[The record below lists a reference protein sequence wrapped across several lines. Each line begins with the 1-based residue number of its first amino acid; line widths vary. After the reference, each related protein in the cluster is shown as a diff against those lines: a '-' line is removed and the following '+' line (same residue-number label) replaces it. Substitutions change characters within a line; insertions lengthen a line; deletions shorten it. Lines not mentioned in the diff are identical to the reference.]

1 MSYRVTTHDIGKITL
16 NEKDTVRSVLQN
28 ISVIL
33 RTRLGTVPLYRQFGT
48 NYDFL
53 DKPITVASPIIYA
66 DIKEAIEE
74 FEPRA
79 EVISINFII
88 NPEKPG
94 ALIPEVEVNISDE

>member
-1 MSYRVTTHDIGKITL
+1 MSYRVTVHDIGKIVL
-16 NEKDTVRSVLQN
+16 NETDTVKSVLQN

-53 DKPITVASPIIYA
+53 DKPVNVASPIIYA

-79 EVISINFII
+79 EVVSTRFKIH
-88 NPEKPG
+88 PERPG
-94 ALIPEVEVNISDE
+94 VLIPEVEVNIKDE